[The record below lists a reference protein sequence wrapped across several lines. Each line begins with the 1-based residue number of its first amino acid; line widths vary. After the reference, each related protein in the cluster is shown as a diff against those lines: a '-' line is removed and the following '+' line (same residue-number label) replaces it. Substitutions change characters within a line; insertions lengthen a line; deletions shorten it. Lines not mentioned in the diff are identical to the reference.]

1 MTERS
6 PNEHR
11 AVPLYLLR
19 EFYMDMVELTS
30 LRSVA
35 SAAGITRS
43 TLHKFVADGSVP
55 HPRTRRLLAL
65 YYLQTIRNAKCD
77 TGCRLVTVIAT
88 FWHLSRSVTAARQIN
103 RRHVPRNTTPHL
115 QDAKL

>member
-6 PNEHR
+6 ANEHR

-30 LRSVA
+30 LRDVA
-35 SAAGITRS
+35 SAAGIRRS
-43 TLHKFVADGSVP
+43 TLRNFVAGTIP
-55 HPRTRRLLAL
+55 HPRIRRLLAL
-65 YYLQTIRNAKCD
+65 YYLQTIGNAECD

-103 RRHVPRNTTPHL
+103 RHPVPRNTPTHL
-115 QDAKL
+115 QDAKP